1 MQTLVL
7 RRQQLTEKFF
17 PLRRQMQMQAAAI
30 VVAFPALDPAAFLKL
45 VGDAGRIGARG
56 A

>member
-7 RRQQLTEKFF
+7 RRQQLTEIL